1 MDDPNAVKNGDNAG
15 KETVAKADFDAK
27 VAEVDKMSK
36 ELEDMRLEVFSQDY
50 LDFLDN
56 KDKGKGKET
65 SVKEGN
71 KELTDDDLKGLTPK
85 QIIEKAKELAKQ
97 ELAADI
103 EKAKT
108 DVASTMGKEQR
119 QRDVA
124 AFARGHEDYE
134 IYRPIMYGISLDPK
148 NKDLTLQELYEKS
161 KAHVANIHGT
171 PSKEE
176 QERQRK
182 LASEKPGGSSESL
195 ASEEKYKNMTPEAIA
210 KETAAEVE
218 AKLGPIP
225 SM

>member
-1 MDDPNAVKNGDNAG
+1 MTVEGNPNGEAG

-27 VAEVDKMSK
+27 VAELERSNK

-56 KDKGKGKET
+56 KDKGK
-65 SVKEGN
+65 VKEPPKGDE
-71 KELTDDDLKGLTPK
+71 KKDLTDEDLKGLTPK

-124 AFARGHEDYE
+124 AFARSHEDYE

-148 NKDLTLQELYEKS
+148 NKYLTVQELYEKS

-176 QERQRK
+176 QERQKK

-195 ASEEKYKNMTPEAIA
+195 AAEEKYKKMTPEAIA
-210 KETAAEVE
+210 KEAAAETE